1 MNRLACGVVLM
12 AQIGENAAL
21 LTFTVYVG
29 IAMGLAWWSSRLIR
43 RKSFLGE
50 YFLGS
55 RSLGMWAFALTF
67 AATSSSGGSFI
78 GFPAL
83 VYTHGWAVS
92 LWIASYMIVPLIA
105 MGMIGK
111 RINRMARQTGAIT
124 VPDLI
129 RDRFGSSALGL
140 LATLLIV
147 FFMGFNLVAQF
158 KGGSLILQSLMQ
170 DVPAFQSASVWMA
183 DRFASLPWLGA
194 GGQQPAYLLCLFL
207 FALVVIIY
215 TAYGGFRAVVWTDVM
230 QGFVMLAGV
239 IILLPLT
246 LLAVGGLEGATR
258 QLAQMT
264 PPRNAQLQL
273 SVQSPAD
280 QAGIE
285 IPHNSWLALDEEGGR
300 RIFRTAVRSRILP
313 GETIAAYRTASG
325 EKLRKIPAIE
335 LTYQPHIDQISR
347 TALSDN
353 LIVQV
358 LRSTPY
364 ASGEHAGVYVSG
376 PGPDASKSSGFLPI
390 SLAISFFF
398 MWAFSGAGQP
408 SGMVRLMAFNHSL
421 TLRRAIFTV
430 SIYYT
435 LIYFPLVII
444 FCCARVLLPGWE
456 TEADRIMPEM
466 ARFVTAI
473 YQVPW
478 LAGLLVA
485 APFAAVMS
493 TMDSFLLM
501 ISSALVK
508 DIYLQKI
515 NPHAPEARVKRLTYL
530 TTFAV
535 GGLAMMAA
543 VNPPRF
549 LQDIVVFTGSG
560 LSASFL
566 MPVVLMLYWPRFN
579 RQGAIAGMLAGFG
592 TCVGLYAAGTIL
604 HPEHVF
610 SAFEPFNFHPF
621 LVGSFI
627 SLIFSVAVALATNA
641 PPSDLVKRFFLRNS

>member
-1 MNRLACGVVLM
+1 MDRNVSGMLTI

-21 LTFTVYVG
+21 LTFSVYVAV
-29 IAMGLAWWSSRLIR
+29 AMLLAWWSSRLIR
-43 RKSFLGE
+43 KKSFLGE

-83 VYTHGWAVS
+83 VYTHGWVVA

-105 MGMIGK
+105 MGMMGK
-111 RINRMARQTGAIT
+111 RINQIARKSGAIT
-124 VPDLI
+124 VPDMI
-129 RDRFGSSALGL
+129 RERFGSPGLGM
-140 LATLLIV
+140 LATLMIV
-147 FFMGFNLVAQF
+147 FFTGFNLVAQF
-158 KGGSLILQSLMQ
+158 KGGSLILQTLLQ
-170 DVPAFQSASVWMA
+170 DVPAFRNLSIWMSDRLA
-183 DRFASLPWLGA
+183 DLPWLGA
-194 GGQQPAYLLCLFL
+194 SGQQPTYLLCLFL

-239 IILLPLT
+239 VIMLPLT
-246 LLAVGGLEGATR
+246 LWAVGGLGSATR
-258 QLAQMT
+258 QLAKMT
-264 PPRNAQLQL
+264 PPKNALLQL
-273 SVQSPAD
+273 NVSESND
-280 QAGIE
+280 GQAME
-285 IPHNSWLALDEEGGR
+285 IPHNSWLILEEEGTR
-300 RIFRTAVRSRILP
+300 RVFRTAVRSQVLS
-313 GETIAAYRTASG
+313 GETLASYRTVSG
-325 EKLRKIPAIE
+325 ESVQTIPAIE
-335 LTYQPHIDQISR
+335 LTYQPHIDQIQA
-347 TALSDN
+347 TDLSVRVS
-353 LIVQV
+353 VQV
-358 LRSTPY
+358 LQSIPY
-364 ASGEHAGVYVSG
+364 ASGHRAGAYLTG
-376 PGPDASKSSGFLPI
+376 PGPDASKASGFLPI
-390 SLAISFFF
+390 SLAVSFFF

-421 TLRRAIFTV
+421 TLKRAIFTV

-473 YQVPW
+473 YHVPW

-501 ISSALVK
+501 ISSSLVK

-515 NPHAPEARVKRLTYL
+515 NPQAPEVRVKRLTYL
-530 TTFAV
+530 TTFIV
-535 GGLAMMAA
+535 GGVAMLAA

-566 MPVVLMLYWPRFN
+566 MPVALMLYWPRFN
-579 RQGAIAGMLAGFG
+579 WQGATAGMLAGFI
-592 TCVGLYAAGTIL
+592 TCVGLYVVGTLL
-604 HPEHVF
+604 HPQHVF
-610 SAFEPFNFHPF
+610 TAYEPFNFHPF
-621 LVGSFI
+621 LVGSLV
-627 SLIFSVAVALATNA
+627 SLVTCVATALVTQA
-641 PPSDLVKRFFLRNS
+641 PSPELVKRFFYRN